1 MNFSDN
7 LRIILSRKF
16 SFDLEEYVWNDNLN
30 DYLMKIKLGTDE
42 ELVHTMAEVYEF
54 GYNIGF
60 CGLTS
65 RYFAIALP
73 KAQLAYGNLPLLKGT
88 KKSPEGN
95 HAWIIND
102 EFVIDP
108 TLRLIIPEYIATK
121 IGYTIQ
127 KILAYDSA
135 RMLSEYELY
144 SQAVIARERD
154 LAKYNEDLLKI
165 N

>member
-1 MNFSDN
+1 MNFSDD
-7 LRIILSRKF
+7 LRIKLSKKF
-16 SFDLEEYVWNDNLN
+16 SFNLEDYVWNDDLN
-30 DYLMKIKLGTDE
+30 DYLMKIKLGIDE
-42 ELVHTMAEVYEF
+42 ELVHTMSEVYEF

-73 KAQLAYGNLPLLKGT
+73 RANLIYGNLPLLKGT
-88 KKSPEGN
+88 KCSKDGN

-102 EFVIDP
+102 GFVIDS

-127 KILAYDSA
+127 KTLAYDSA

-144 SQAVIARERD
+144 SRAVLTRNRD
-154 LAKYNEDLLKI
+154 IIGYNEDLLRI